1 MEKKKFNIINYIW
14 IIPLLIGL
22 AVGIIGINKIINA
35 NKMYVPPMGAEG
47 WFDAS
52 VAQSDEKFA
61 GIAITFSGFLFIGV
75 FVTLIC
81 AMIPRIVRAAKEK
94 QTAINNIQTATIDS
108 INKSSKRSEKHC
120 KYCGS
125 IVKEG
130 ETKCSSCG
138 GKDFE

>member
-1 MEKKKFNIINYIW
+1 
-14 IIPLLIGL
+14 
-22 AVGIIGINKIINA
+22 
-35 NKMYVPPMGAEG
+35 MYVPPMGAEG

-94 QTAINNIQTATIDS
+94 QTAINNIQTATIDNHWHDLFKQLLYLDYHFQ
-108 INKSSKRSEKHC
+108 I
-120 KYCGS
+120 
-125 IVKEG
+125 
-130 ETKCSSCG
+130 
-138 GKDFE
+138 D